1 MSAIKQLL
9 TTLFLLFLLI
19 CVGSYFPQWISR
31 YYIQGFYPFLSTI
44 NQSLWASIPFS
55 IGDIGY
61 LVAIV
66 LIVKNLIRFSFRRQF
81 WKALSVFLI
90 AILIFYCSWG
100 LLYFKTPIREE
111 RKLPNTLTVSV
122 LTETATYYANQLK
135 EQHLALSKSP
145 QEPIRIDVGTSDLL
159 ALATE
164 TMENSSLRPD
174 KIHGKAKAT
183 LFPTLLSYM
192 GFGGYANPFTHEA
205 QVNTLQPK
213 LSILT
218 TACHEIAHQWGYAQE
233 DEANYIG
240 IKASIHAA
248 NPLVVY
254 AGNLLAFRYLI
265 NSLHSA
271 DADQSQKIIATLP
284 EGVIAHIKE
293 SQSFWKHYQNPFEI
307 VFEKSYDQYLKI
319 NKQKKGIK
327 SYSLVVG
334 LLVDDVCKL

>member
-1 MSAIKQLL
+1 M
-9 TTLFLLFLLI
+9 
-19 CVGSYFPQWISR
+19 
-31 YYIQGFYPFLSTI
+31 
-44 NQSLWASIPFS
+44 WASIPFS

-61 LVAIV
+61 LLAIV
-66 LIVKNLIRFSFRRQF
+66 LIVKSLIRFSFRRQF
-81 WKALSVFLI
+81 WKALSVFSI
-90 AILIFYCSWG
+90 AILIFYSSWG

-111 RKLPNTLTVSV
+111 RKLPNTLPVSA
-122 LTETATYYANQLK
+122 LTETTTYYANQLK

-145 QEPIRIDVGTSDLL
+145 QEPILIDVGTSDLL

-213 LSILT
+213 LNILT
-218 TACHEIAHQWGYAQE
+218 TGCHEIAHQWGYAQE

-240 IKASIHAA
+240 IKASINAA
-248 NPLVVY
+248 NPLVAY

-271 DADQSQKIIATLP
+271 DADQSQKIIAMLP
-284 EGVIAHIKE
+284 GGVIAHIKE
-293 SQSFWKHYQNPFEI
+293 SQSFWKYYQNPFEI

-319 NKQKKGIK
+319 NKQKEGIK

-334 LLVDDVCKL
+334 LLVDDISKL